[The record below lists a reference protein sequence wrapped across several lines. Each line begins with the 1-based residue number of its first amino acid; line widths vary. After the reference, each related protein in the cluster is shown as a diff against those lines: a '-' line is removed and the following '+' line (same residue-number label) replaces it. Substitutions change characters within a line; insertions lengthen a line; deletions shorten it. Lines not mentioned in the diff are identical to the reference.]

1 MEIKNKYPIVPFQEG
16 FDMFD
21 NYLHDF
27 GLNFGPT
34 IGNHPTLVISWLE
47 RLYRMEIFDN
57 RCPAIRQENNIA
69 FTFGNEKRVHEMKNQ
84 PDIRTLPNQ
93 TKMNT

>member
-1 MEIKNKYPIVPFQEG
+1 MEITNKYRIVPFQEG
-16 FDMFD
+16 GKRFPSFD
-21 NYLHDF
+21 NQ
-27 GLNFGPT
+27 LNFGLT
-34 IGNHPTLVISWLE
+34 IQNHPRLVISWLE
-47 RLYRMEIFDN
+47 RLYRMEIFDH
-57 RCPAIRQENNIA
+57 RCPAIRQENNFA